1 VREPGRI
8 TIIGAGPCGLACG
21 REFDRLGYSDWVIYE
36 RGLTAGGNAAS
47 VLDPAGFTWDLG
59 GHVVFSHFGEFDR
72 LLAEVMDGD
81 ISEHERSSYV
91 LYGDRWVPYPF
102 QNNLRY
108 LPPQVAY
115 ECLLGLID
123 APGGS
128 ETTDFATWMERTFG
142 GGITTHFM
150 RPYNMKVWATPAQE
164 MSATWIAER
173 VSVIDHRRALRSVV
187 LQRDDLGWGPNNT
200 FAFPAAGGTGEIYRR
215 IARGLGDH
223 VAYGR
228 EVVGVDSGRRRLC
241 LATGEAVEYD
251 ALVST
256 MPVDLL
262 VAAISDCPTE
272 VRAAAQAL
280 EHTSVS
286 VVGVG
291 VEQPLKGDWSW
302 LYLPEDSVP
311 FYRVTNFARYAAA
324 NVPGGDTARLSA
336 FLTETSFSTH
346 RPRPGEDLG
355 ARIVD
360 SLARVGLI
368 AGEAPVVSL
377 HRIDVDYAYPVPTL
391 GRDRALAVIQ
401 PWLQAR
407 GIHSR
412 GRFGSWRYE
421 LGNMDHA
428 VKMGIDIARLL
439 LEGRPEELWT

>member
-1 VREPGRI
+1 
-8 TIIGAGPCGLACG
+8 LACG
-21 REFDRLGYSDWVIYE
+21 RELGRLGHPDWAIYE
-36 RGLTAGGNAAS
+36 RGATAGGNAAS

-81 ISEHERSSYV
+81 VSEHERSSYV

-108 LPPQVAY
+108 LPREVAY
-115 ECLLGLID
+115 ECLSGLID

-142 GGITTHFM
+142 AGITAHFM
-150 RPYNMKVWATPAQE
+150 RPYNLKVWATPAQE

-173 VSVIDHRRALRSVV
+173 VSVVDHRRALRSVV
-187 LQRDDLGWGPNNT
+187 LQQDDVGWGPNNT
-200 FAFPAAGGTGEIYRR
+200 FSFPSAGGTGEIYRR
-215 IARGLGDH
+215 IADRLGAQ

-241 LATGEAVEYD
+241 LATGETIEYD

-256 MPVDLL
+256 MPLDLL
-262 VAAISDCPTE
+262 VAAISDCPSE

-280 EHTSVS
+280 QHTGVS

-291 VEQPLKGDWSW
+291 VDQPLKDDWSW
-302 LYLPEDSVP
+302 LYFPEDSVP

-324 NVPGGDTARLSA
+324 NVPGGDTARLSS
-336 FLTETSFSTH
+336 FLTETSFSSH
-346 RPRPGEDLG
+346 RMRPDEDLG
-355 ARIVD
+355 ARVVD

-368 AGEAPVVSL
+368 VGEAPVVSL
-377 HRIDVDYAYPVPTL
+377 HRLDVDYAYPVPTL
-391 GRDRALAVIQ
+391 GRDWALAVIQ

-407 GIHSR
+407 GIYSR

>member
-1 VREPGRI
+1 VSDPGRI
-8 TIIGAGPCGLACG
+8 AIIGAGPCGLACG
-21 REFDRLGYSDWVIYE
+21 REFDRLGYSDWAIYE
-36 RGLTAGGNAAS
+36 RGTTAGGNAAS

-81 ISEHERSSYV
+81 VAEHERSSYV

-108 LPPQVAY
+108 LPPEAAY

-128 ETTDFATWMERTFG
+128 EATDFATWMERTFG
-142 GGITTHFM
+142 SGITAHFM
-150 RPYNMKVWATPAQE
+150 RPYNLKVWGTPPEE

-173 VSVIDHRRALRSVV
+173 VSVVDYRRALRNVV
-187 LQRDDLGWGPNNT
+187 LQRDDLGWGPNNK
-200 FAFPAAGGTGEIYRR
+200 FAFPTAGGTGEIYRR
-215 IARGLGDH
+215 IAGRLGAH
-223 VAYGR
+223 LIYGCEVAL
-228 EVVGVDSGRRRLC
+228 VDSGRRRLR
-241 LATGEAVEYD
+241 LATGETVEYD

-256 MPVDLL
+256 MPLDLL
-262 VAAISDCPTE
+262 VAMISDCPTE

-280 EHTSVS
+280 EHTGVS
-286 VVGVG
+286 VVGAG

-302 LYLPEDSVP
+302 LYLPQGPAP

-324 NVPGGDTARLSA
+324 NVPGGDTDRLSA
-336 FLTETSFSTH
+336 FLTETSFSRH
-346 RPRPGEDLG
+346 RPRPNEHLG
-355 ARIVD
+355 AQVVD
-360 SLARVGLI
+360 SLARVGLV
-368 AGEAPVVSL
+368 ATGAPVVSL
-377 HRIDVDYAYPVPTL
+377 HRVDVDYAYPLPTL

-401 PWLQAR
+401 PWLEAR
-407 GIHSR
+407 GVHSR

-428 VKMGIDIARLL
+428 VKMGIDIARRL
-439 LEGRPEELWT
+439 LEQRPEELWK

>member
-1 VREPGRI
+1 VRDPGHI

-21 REFDRLGYSDWVIYE
+21 RELDRLGYSDWVICE
-36 RGLTAGGNAAS
+36 RGLTAGGNATS

-108 LPPQVAY
+108 LPPDVAY

-128 ETTDFATWMERTFG
+128 EATDFATWMERTFG
-142 GGITTHFM
+142 SGITAHFM
-150 RPYNMKVWATPAQE
+150 RPYNLKVWATPPHE

-173 VSVIDHRRALRSVV
+173 VSVVDHRRALRSVV
-187 LQRDDLGWGPNNT
+187 LQQDDVGWGPNNT
-200 FAFPAAGGTGEIYRR
+200 FAFPTAGGTGEIYRR
-215 IARGLGDH
+215 VARALGDH

-228 EVVGVDSGRRRLC
+228 EVVAVDSKRRRLC
-241 LATGEAVEYD
+241 LASGEAVEYD

-256 MPVDLL
+256 MPLDLL
-262 VAAISDCPTE
+262 VAAISDCPAE
-272 VRAAAQAL
+272 VRAAAQVL
-280 EHTSVS
+280 KHTSVS

-324 NVPGGDTARLSA
+324 NVPGGDTGRLSA

-346 RPRPGEDLG
+346 RPRPGADLG
-355 ARIVD
+355 ARVVD

-368 AGEAPVVSL
+368 VGEASVVSL
-377 HRIDVDYAYPVPTL
+377 HRVDVDYAYPVPTL
-391 GRDRALAVIQ
+391 GRDQALAVIH

-428 VKMGIDIARLL
+428 AKMGIDVAQLL
-439 LEGRPEELWT
+439 LEGRPEELWP